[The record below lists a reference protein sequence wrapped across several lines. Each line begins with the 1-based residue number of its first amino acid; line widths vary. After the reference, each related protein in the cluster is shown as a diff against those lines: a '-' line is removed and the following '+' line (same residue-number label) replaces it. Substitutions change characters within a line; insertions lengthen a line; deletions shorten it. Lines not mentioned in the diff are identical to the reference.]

1 MTGEPKPTRS
11 AKKRRRKPREEIVD
25 YVVAIEGWDW
35 GYSFSLNSGRQ
46 PIDPYDEFRHL
57 QVKGRLLRPAGE
69 KTERAEI
76 SLLPSSDLEE
86 EQRGDLRPIA
96 LGALHVT
103 QDAILGNIGIPRDAL
118 TPILQ
123 MLIAGRFN
131 FVLMR
136 GSRFRHRGAKVSRL
150 RLETALTED
159 DVALGE
165 ESVA

>member
-1 MTGEPKPTRS
+1 M
-11 AKKRRRKPREEIVD
+11 
-25 YVVAIEGWDW
+25 
-35 GYSFSLNSGRQ
+35 
-46 PIDPYDEFRHL
+46 
-57 QVKGRLLRPAGE
+57 
-69 KTERAEI
+69 
-76 SLLPSSDLEE
+76 
-86 EQRGDLRPIA
+86 RPIA

-136 GSRFRHRGAKVSRL
+136 GSRFRHRGAKVSSL

-165 ESVA
+165 ESVACPLPRRLSPTLACQASPGPEKIEVAGVVRGRGSWRSGGEDRDAWPPFASYRFARSRRRRRVNGSALSAMVRTRCARPR